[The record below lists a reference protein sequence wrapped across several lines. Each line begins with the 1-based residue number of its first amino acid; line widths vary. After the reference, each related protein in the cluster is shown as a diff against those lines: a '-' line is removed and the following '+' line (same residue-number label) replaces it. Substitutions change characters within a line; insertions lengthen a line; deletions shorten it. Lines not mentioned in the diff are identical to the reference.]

1 MLLSY
6 KCIINTSLTKDKIFE
21 VLQEVTIPYNVH
33 SIFTKIKDF
42 VFYEGKFEDKSFTC
56 RPLPTQI
63 PPYGNQNS
71 LIPKVKGIIV
81 KEDGKSSEVE
91 IIISKTWIYIF
102 SLLISNLFW
111 VIYIFEGYSV
121 LKCSL
126 LFGGFSVAILSYF
139 HFVACKTA
147 ELFERMLCGKK
158 SRIYIKRR
166 NS

>member
-6 KCIINTSLTKDKIFE
+6 KCIIKTPLTKDKIFE

-33 SIFTKIKDF
+33 SIFIKIKDF

-71 LIPKVKGIIV
+71 FIPKVKGTIV
-81 KEDGKSSEVE
+81 KEDGKSSEVK

-111 VIYIFEGYSV
+111 VIYIFKGYSI
-121 LKCSL
+121 LKYSL
-126 LFGGFSVAILSYF
+126 LLGGFSVAILLYF
-139 HFVACKTA
+139 HFVARKTA
-147 ELFERMLCGKK
+147 ELFERILCGK
-158 SRIYIKRR
+158 RV
-166 NS
+166 

>member
-6 KCIINTSLTKDKIFE
+6 KCIINTPLTKDKIFE

-33 SIFTKIKDF
+33 SIFIKVKDF

-71 LIPKVKGIIV
+71 LIPKVKGTIV

-91 IIISKTWIYIF
+91 IIISKTWIYF
-102 SLLISNLFW
+102 FLLLIINLFW
-111 VIYIFEGYSV
+111 VIYIFEDYNI
-121 LKCSL
+121 LKYSL
-126 LFGGFSVAILSYF
+126 LFGGINVAILFYF
-139 HFVACKTA
+139 HFVACKTKK
-147 ELFERMLCGKK
+147 LFERILCGQE
-158 SRIYIKRR
+158 SRIYEK
-166 NS
+166 